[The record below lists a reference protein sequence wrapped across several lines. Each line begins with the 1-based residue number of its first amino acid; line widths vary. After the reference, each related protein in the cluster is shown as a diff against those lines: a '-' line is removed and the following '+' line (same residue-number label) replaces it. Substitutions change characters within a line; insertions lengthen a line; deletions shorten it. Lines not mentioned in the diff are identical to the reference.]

1 MKNKI
6 IYTLFILCLVKI
18 YYIADRNLKFSPTL
32 LNNSF
37 KESAGDIKSLG
48 DAAPDVISAKK
59 FFLNAGISN
68 FQLSDFIIEKN
79 QLIYQRMIEFAYPIK
94 VKKSSSTFI
103 SHKSEKIKLNCK
115 IIHNTQNLNIY
126 ECK

>member
-32 LNNSF
+32 LNSSF

-59 FFLNAGISN
+59 FFLKAGISN